1 MFKTTDYYDRF
12 TNFVTTP
19 WWMFLLMGFN
29 FILLAI
35 LISIYPDLLAFLV
48 AGFLLFNGLLMV
60 VLAFR
65 YRSLKKKYSNW
76 KSSYWIE
83 VE

>member
-1 MFKTTDYYDRF
+1 MFITTDYYDRF
-12 TNFVTTP
+12 TNFFATP

-35 LISIYPDLLAFLV
+35 LIMIYPELLTFLV

-65 YRSLKKKYSNW
+65 YKSLKKKYKNW

-83 VE
+83 VK